1 MGLGLPTFSN
11 MKESVLR
18 HGIKSTRFAGLE
30 SNLKVIRLMWQ
41 KTQES
46 KAN

>member
-18 HGIKSTRFAGLE
+18 HGIKSTRFAGPV
-30 SNLKVIRLMWQ
+30 SDRNVIRLTRQ
-41 KTQES
+41 KTQQS